1 MSLVEDISFGVLNQK
16 YDAAI
21 VDSLRFGVCLKCS
34 SQPQR
39 ETFGTF
45 ILGKIQV
52 FGLKWALEKSVVVF
66 RKKSVSNKSRG
77 RRRGSKWM
85 SSADRAYLCNCDV
98 CEDSPPKEEAIVLN
112 STCLIVGAVSGL
124 A

>member
-1 MSLVEDISFGVLNQK
+1 VSLVEDISFGALNQK

-52 FGLKWALEKSVVVF
+52 FGLKWALEKSVVAF
-66 RKKSVSNKSRG
+66 GKKSVPNKSRG
-77 RRRGSKWM
+77 RRVSDLSGCPAQIGLTCATVM
-85 SSADRAYLCNCDV
+85 SAKTAHRKRKQSY
-98 CEDSPPKEEAIVLN
+98 
-112 STCLIVGAVSGL
+112 
-124 A
+124 

>member
-34 SQPQR
+34 PQPQR

-52 FGLKWALEKSVVVF
+52 FDLKWALEKSVVAF

-77 RRRGSKWM
+77 RRIGSDLSGYPAQIGLTCATVM
-85 SSADRAYLCNCDV
+85 SAKTAHRKRKQSY
-98 CEDSPPKEEAIVLN
+98 
-112 STCLIVGAVSGL
+112 
-124 A
+124 